1 MPKTTLHRHWTR
13 WVLLPLILVGAHA
26 LAAPGLSANEQGEL
40 LLRGVPFC
48 GIGVNYYD
56 AFVRTL
62 EQPPQ
67 TNYAAGFREL
77 ANALRPM
84 R

>member
-1 MPKTTLHRHWTR
+1 MQKAMLHRHRTR
-13 WVLLPLILVGAHA
+13 WVLLPLVLAGPHT

-40 LLRGVPFC
+40 LLHGVPFC